1 MFPIYKKE
9 IKMDKTVLSKV
20 VANDA
25 AGVASYLSVA
35 EGGELASKGFI
46 QTNTAVTDP
55 NDASKVLVRATQ
67 AGRDFLAAPAAN
79 GNNATEK
86 PHYEIMTGIALPELK
101 RRGNPSGN
109 GAPTKYPFADLP
121 VGGVFYSANSEHK
134 KGDAVKALGSTV
146 SAQNEK
152 YSKQK
157 MENGVGVTK
166 TVTRAVRDKA
176 TKKAQIG
183 PDGKKVTETVQLPV
197 KEYERKFTIRPVP
210 AGYKSG
216 DWAAPE
222 AGALVARTV

>member
-1 MFPIYKKE
+1 
-9 IKMDKTVLSKV
+9 MDKDVLSKV

-25 AGVASYLSVA
+25 AGTPSYLSAA
-35 EGGELASKGFI
+35 EGKDLATKGFI
-46 QTNTAVTDP
+46 EANTSVTDP
-55 NDASKVLVRATQ
+55 ADATKVLVRATQ
-67 AGRDFLAAPAAN
+67 AGRDFLVAPASD
-79 GNNATEK
+79 ATVTTDAAK
-86 PHYEIMTGIALPELK
+86 PASHYAIMTGIALPELK

-176 TKKAQIG
+176 TKKAQTG

-216 DWAAPE
+216 DWVAPE

>member
-1 MFPIYKKE
+1 
-9 IKMDKTVLSKV
+9 MDKDVLSKV
-20 VANDA
+20 VVNDT
-25 AGVASYLSVA
+25 AGTASYLSAA
-35 EGGELASKGFI
+35 EGKELAEKGYI
-46 QTNTAVTDP
+46 EVNTAVSDP
-55 NDASKVLVRATQ
+55 NDASKVLARATQ
-67 AGRDFLAAPAAN
+67 AGRDFLAANQGTAGNGEAA
-79 GNNATEK
+79 K
-86 PHYEIMTGIALPELK
+86 PHYAIMTGIALPELK

-121 VGGVFYSANSEHK
+121 VNGVFFSGNSEHK

-216 DWAAPE
+216 DWVAPE

>member
-1 MFPIYKKE
+1 
-9 IKMDKTVLSKV
+9 MDKTVLSKV
-20 VANDA
+20 VENDKAN
-25 AGVASYLSVA
+25 VASYLSAA
-35 EGGELASKGFI
+35 EGKELVEKGYI
-46 QTNTAVTDP
+46 EVNTAVADP
-55 NDASKVLVRATQ
+55 NDPDKRLVRSTQ
-67 AGRDFLAAPAAN
+67 AGCDFLATGQGAASN
-79 GNNATEK
+79 GEAAKSNYA
-86 PHYEIMTGIALPELK
+86 IMTGIALPELK

-109 GAPTKYPFADLP
+109 GAPTKYPFANLP

-146 SAQNEK
+146 STQNEK
-152 YSKQK
+152 YAKQK

-216 DWAAPE
+216 DWVAPE